1 MASIQNIPPP
11 SPRKQRFRK
20 VKKAPKDAMEWT
32 KKQYNQQYDRWV
44 PWLEDQ
50 YLKYF
55 TKDNKASY
63 ATKDQLAKT
72 KVTGDSRVDKVQD
85 DVSGAAV
92 GQVGQGGLAQPVGD
106 IVSKEAVNRAERG
119 GKDEHGG
126 YVPSVTGDGEPSQL
140 DKVVEPVAEG
150 AKDAVAETSE
160 AASKTGEAAGK
171 TGEGVKEGAGKAG
184 GYFGGWFGGKKAE

>member
-11 SPRKQRFRK
+11 SPRKQRLRK
-20 VKKAPKDAMEWT
+20 VKRAPKDAMDWT

-72 KVTGDSRVDKVQD
+72 KVTGDSRVDKLQD
-85 DVSGAAV
+85 DVSGTAA
-92 GQVGQGGLAQPVGD
+92 GQIGQGGLAQPVGD
-106 IVSKEAVNRAERG
+106 LFSKEAVNRAERG
-119 GKDEHGG
+119 GKDDQGG
-126 YVPSVTGDGEPSQL
+126 YVPADASTTPAGDAPSQLNKTAESVTEGAKSATGSVTGSVGQAGES
-140 DKVVEPVAEG
+140 A
-150 AKDAVAETSE
+150 
-160 AASKTGEAAGK
+160 
-171 TGEGVKEGAGKAG
+171 KEGAGKAG
-184 GYFGGWFGGKKAE
+184 GYFGGWLGGGKK